1 MVIGNVLINAADCD
15 AQFPCSETDY
25 VDEQMGAALSFE
37 VPCRPPFEVPGDKIW
52 DQHFQVLWVYTLQTP
67 PTKTSN
73 TTVHYHSKYEILS
86 IEKKIVGLIP
96 SKIEK

>member
-52 DQHFQVLWVYTLQTP
+52 DQHFQVLWVYTVNVTDPSDQ
-67 PTKTSN
+67 N
-73 TTVHYHSKYEILS
+73 EQYHSPLPF
-86 IEKKIVGLIP
+86 KI
-96 SKIEK
+96 